1 MKTHSYASKVRMSR
15 QSKDKVESQISINSN
30 SGVLVSSFLIGD
42 NFLLA
47 SRNLRN
53 REAAAGADWSEASR
67 GSGGLDYRIGK

>member
-42 NFLLA
+42 NFLLE

-53 REAAAGADWSEASR
+53 REAAVRADWSEASR